1 MVQELRLEIARGKCR
16 SKFQPSRSSQ
26 RRSNR
31 PTSRRPQNEDVI
43 QAASGSI
50 FDTLKDQ
57 ISSGNIGGL
66 AEIFNSG
73 NAEGSAVTQ
82 QAAGSFTDKL
92 AGFGINAETAKKIAA
107 SVIPVIIGKLT
118 QKTADPNDSSFN
130 IKDVLGSLAG
140 GSDGKFDVSDV
151 IGMFN
156 SGGQAQANQSG
167 AAPSEGGILDKLK
180 GMFS

>member
-1 MVQELRLEIARGKCR
+1 MLENLNELVRENVQDTVVNNSEI
-16 SKFQPSRSSQ
+16 
-26 RRSNR
+26 SNE
-31 PTSRRPQNEDVI
+31 QNEQVI

-57 ISSGNIGGL
+57 ISSGNVGGL

-92 AGFGINAETAKKIAA
+92 AGLGINAETAKKLAA
-107 SVIPVIIGKLT
+107 TVIPVIIGKLT
-118 QKTADPNDSSFN
+118 QKTADPNDNSFN

-140 GSDGKFDVSDV
+140 GSDGKFDVRDV

-156 SGGQAQANQSG
+156 GGGQATAANQNG
-167 AAPSEGGILDKLK
+167 ETPAEGGILDKLK
-180 GMFS
+180 GMFN

>member
-1 MVQELRLEIARGKCR
+1 MLENLNELVRENVQDSVVNNSEI
-16 SKFQPSRSSQ
+16 P
-26 RRSNR
+26 NE
-31 PTSRRPQNEDVI
+31 QNEQVI

-57 ISSGNIGGL
+57 ISSGNVGGL

-92 AGFGINAETAKKIAA
+92 AGLGINAETAKKLAA
-107 SVIPVIIGKLT
+107 TVIPVIIGKLT

-156 SGGQAQANQSG
+156 GSGQAPAANQNG
-167 AAPSEGGILDKLK
+167 ENPAEGGILDKLK
-180 GMFS
+180 GMFN

>member
-1 MVQELRLEIARGKCR
+1 MLENLNQLVRENVQDTVVNNSEVPNE
-16 SKFQPSRSSQ
+16 
-26 RRSNR
+26 
-31 PTSRRPQNEDVI
+31 QNEEVI

-50 FDTLKDQ
+50 FDSLKDQ
-57 ISSGNIGGL
+57 LASGNVGGL

-82 QAAGSFTDKL
+82 QAAGNFTDKL
-92 AGFGINAETAKKIAA
+92 AGLGINAETAKKLAA
-107 SVIPVIIGKLT
+107 TVIIGKLT

-156 SGGQAQANQSG
+156 GGGQQSNQAG
-167 AAPSEGGILDKLK
+167 AAPAENGILDKLK
-180 GMFS
+180 GMFN

>member
-1 MVQELRLEIARGKCR
+1 MLENLSELVRENVQESVVNNTAIPNE
-16 SKFQPSRSSQ
+16 
-26 RRSNR
+26 
-31 PTSRRPQNEDVI
+31 QNEAVI

-57 ISSGNIGGL
+57 LASGNIGGL

-73 NAEGSAVTQ
+73 NAEGSAVTA

-92 AGFGINAETAKKIAA
+92 AGLGINAETAKGLAA
-107 SVIPVIIGKLT
+107 SVIPVILGKLT

-130 IKDVLGSLAG
+130 INDILGKLG
-140 GSDGKFDVSDV
+140 GGADGKFDVSDV

-156 SGGQAQANQSG
+156 GGGQAQAGGNAES
-167 AAPSEGGILDKLK
+167 GGIMDKLK
-180 GMFS
+180 GLFN

>member
-1 MVQELRLEIARGKCR
+1 MLENLNELVRENVQDSVVNNSEI
-16 SKFQPSRSSQ
+16 P
-26 RRSNR
+26 NE
-31 PTSRRPQNEDVI
+31 QNEQVI

-57 ISSGNIGGL
+57 ISSGNVSGL

-92 AGFGINAETAKKIAA
+92 AGLGINAETAKKLAA
-107 SVIPVIIGKLT
+107 TVIPVIIGKLT
-118 QKTADPNDSSFN
+118 QKTADPNDNSFN

-156 SGGQAQANQSG
+156 GGGQATAANQNG
-167 AAPSEGGILDKLK
+167 ETPAEGGILDKLK
-180 GMFS
+180 GMFN

>member
-1 MVQELRLEIARGKCR
+1 MLENLNELVRENVQDTVVNNSEI
-16 SKFQPSRSSQ
+16 P
-26 RRSNR
+26 NE
-31 PTSRRPQNEDVI
+31 QNEQVI

-57 ISSGNIGGL
+57 ISSGNVDGL

-92 AGFGINAETAKKIAA
+92 AGLGINAETAKKLAA
-107 SVIPVIIGKLT
+107 TVIPVIIGKLT

-130 IKDVLGSLAG
+130 IKDVVGSLAG

-156 SGGQAQANQSG
+156 GGRPAANQNG
-167 AAPSEGGILDKLK
+167 ETPVNGGILDKLK
-180 GMFS
+180 GMFN

>member
-1 MVQELRLEIARGKCR
+1 MLENLSELVRANVQESVINNTDV
-16 SKFQPSRSSQ
+16 P
-26 RRSNR
+26 
-31 PTSRRPQNEDVI
+31 NEKNEAVI

-57 ISSGNIGGL
+57 LASGNVGGL

-92 AGFGINAETAKKIAA
+92 AGLGINAATAKGLAA
-107 SVIPVIIGKLT
+107 TIIPVILSKLT

-140 GSDGKFDVSDV
+140 GADGKFDVSDV

-156 SGGQAQANQSG
+156 GGGQTQGGANTGSGG
-167 AAPSEGGILDKLK
+167 IMDKLK
-180 GMFS
+180 GLFN